1 MSSYIIEILIGI
13 AVTVIGYFLKRTME
27 QLDKTTARG
36 YQTANELKVLQNTF
50 ELKHENLGQH
60 MEKLSHSMEKL
71 SDKIDVLTDTVVEL
85 KHR

>member
-1 MSSYIIEILIGI
+1 MSNYIIEILIGL

-36 YQTANELKVLQNTF
+36 YQTANDLKVLQNTF

-71 SDKIDVLTDTVVEL
+71 SDKIDMLTDTVVEL

>member
-1 MSSYIIEILIGI
+1 MNYIIEILIGL